1 MPPSGTASWTRAS
14 SKRTGTCRGASS
26 FVARAE
32 LRTSLDPEVP
42 EVALDLALDAGELA
56 APASGLPDLEV
67 VGVPDD
73 DSFSRERRVLAK
85 VGRDDDAPLG
95 VRVRLMRARQ
105 QEVAEPRDRGLG
117 AWPLADLDVERGPLR
132 GRKDGKAFAYPT
144 RHDRSFFEA
153 GPELG
158 RYGEPTLLVQRVGEF
173 ASEIAFQVPFRL
185 WETVPH
191 RPPLLTTRR
200 AIYSTAGR
208 CQ

>member
-1 MPPSGTASWTRAS
+1 M
-14 SKRTGTCRGASS
+14 
-26 FVARAE
+26 
-32 LRTSLDPEVP
+32 
-42 EVALDLALDAGELA
+42 
-56 APASGLPDLEV
+56 
-67 VGVPDD
+67 
-73 DSFSRERRVLAK
+73 RVLAE
-85 VGRDDDAPLG
+85 VRRDDDAPLP
-95 VRVRLMRARQ
+95 VRIRFMGTGQDEVPEARHRRIGARA
-105 QEVAEPRDRGLG
+105 
-117 AWPLADLDVERGPLR
+117 LADLRVQGIPLGR
-132 GRKDGKAFAYPT
+132 RKDREAFPYPT

-158 RYGEPTLLVQRVGEF
+158 RNGEPTLLVQRVGEF